1 VRFRRLAVAVTAV
14 AVAVAVRG
22 AGCFYVAGLVRLAR
36 RVQVAAQ
43 LLLRDHRF
51 ELLGVGHCAVVC
63 RSSDAAGVRAGAEGR
78 YTGRTEQK

>member
-1 VRFRRLAVAVTAV
+1 MRLGRLAVAVAAV

-51 ELLGVGHCAVVC
+51 ELLGVGHCALFGGC
-63 RSSDAAGVRAGAEGR
+63 SSNVAGLRAGAEAV
-78 YTGRTEQK
+78 